1 MRSKEVRK
9 DLNLKGDDE
18 SGIEDFDPEDLF
30 DDDLDSMSQN

>member
-18 SGIEDFDPEDLF
+18 SGIEDFDLEDLF